1 MHLSA
6 IRFVLSKI
14 LSITFTIFCFLH
26 SCSAQLGQSLIK
38 TSQTKANVSKNG
50 KVRCCCCVEEKVISQ
65 GINKAK
71 APRNL
76 DKNTLFEIFFYFYFF
91 KLTIQIQYLPICLR
105 ATFLQQHLKIFC
117 KKIKHI
123 RKFSLVLICKQ
134 SLIRDICPVQI
145 IFCLVENV
153 SNVQKNTS
161 DKICSI

>member
-1 MHLSA
+1 MYRKMERYA
-6 IRFVLSKI
+6 AAAVLKKKSFHRALTKQKHQEIWTKI
-14 LSITFTIFCFLH
+14 PCL
-26 SCSAQLGQSLIK
+26 K
-38 TSQTKANVSKNG
+38 K
-50 KVRCCCCVEEKVISQ
+50 
-65 GINKAK
+65 
-71 APRNL
+71 
-76 DKNTLFEIFFYFYFF
+76 FYFYFF

-161 DKICSI
+161 DKICSIWIFSNKRSWGFFINLKYLDKTDGTTTH